1 MNEELDLLLEKLS
14 NACGLGY
21 STEATRL
28 VEREARK
35 YTKEVTIDKSAS
47 VVATSR
53 GRGKKRVM
61 LAAHVDEVGF
71 VVSGIEDGYLRIAPI
86 GGIDPR
92 VLPGQ
97 EVTVYGR
104 RRLRGYIGI
113 TAPHYTTPQDRERV
127 LAIKDLYVDTGLPN
141 ARIKRL
147 VQIGDGIVY
156 AGRYAKLAGHLRR
169 GKALDNRAG
178 VACGLA
184 VLKMLSRVKHDC
196 DLHFVATAQEE
207 ELGLGARINAYRLD
221 LDLGLAVDV
230 TYGDHPESKEHEI
243 FPLGRG
249 PVLGKGPVLSAR
261 VFDGLAAAANRLEIP
276 FQVECLPRATRT
288 DADYIALA
296 KEGVPTG
303 LVSIPV
309 RYMHT
314 PVEVVSLSDI
324 ERAARVIAD
333 FLVHL

>member
-14 NACGLGY
+14 GACGLGY
-21 STEATRL
+21 ATEAALL

-35 YTKEVTIDKSAS
+35 YTKEVTVDKSAS

-61 LAAHVDEVGF
+61 LAAHIDEIGF
-71 VVSGIEDGYLRIAPI
+71 IVSGIEEGYLRIAPI

-92 VLPGQ
+92 VMPGQ

-104 RRLRGYIGI
+104 RKLRGYIGI
-113 TAPHYTTPQDRERV
+113 TAPHYTTPENRERV
-127 LAIKDLYVDTGLPN
+127 VGIKDLYVDTGLP
-141 ARIKRL
+141 AGRIKKL
-147 VQIGDGIVY
+147 VQIGDGVVY
-156 AGRYAKLAGHLRR
+156 AGRYAKLAGSLRS

-178 VACGLA
+178 VVCGLI
-184 VLKMLSRVKHDC
+184 VLKMLARVEHDC
-196 DLHFVATAQEE
+196 DLYFVATTQEE
-207 ELGLGARINAYRLD
+207 ELGLGARVNAYRLE
-221 LDLGLAVDV
+221 LDLGLVVDA
-230 TYGDHPESKEHEI
+230 THGEHPELKEHEV
-243 FPLGRG
+243 FPLNRG
-249 PVLGKGPVLSAR
+249 PVIGKSSTLSPKI
-261 VFDGLAAAANRLEIP
+261 FEGLVNAAKRLEMSY
-276 FQVECLPRATRT
+276 QVECMPRGTST
-288 DADYIALA
+288 DADYIAFA
-296 KEGVPTG
+296 KEGIPTG

-324 ERAARVIAD
+324 ERAARLIAD